1 MKIVGVGCGPR
12 MLTEE
17 AISVIRDAVLIYGSR
32 RAIELAKA
40 HISSSAEVKE
50 VKDFTALGDLPPHAV
65 LLSTGDPMLAG
76 LGKFEGT
83 VVPGISSLQVAAA
96 RMRIPLERISI
107 VDAHAADHEE
117 AIRDAIAEI
126 ARARVVFLLAEPA
139 FPIAALAAALGK
151 INPHMKIVIC
161 ENLGYPE
168 ERIDVGT
175 ASSPPVARSSLF
187 SILAGDL

>member
-1 MKIVGVGCGPR
+1 MKIVGVGCGPG

-17 AISVIRDAVLIYGSR
+17 AIFAIRDAVLIYGSR

-40 HISSSAEVKE
+40 YISPSAEVRE
-50 VKDFTALGDLPPHAV
+50 VKDFADLGDLPTHAV
-65 LLSTGDPMLAG
+65 LLSTGDPMLSG
-76 LGKFEGT
+76 LGRLGGT

-117 AIRDAIAEI
+117 AIRYATAEI

-139 FPIAALAAALGK
+139 FSIAAFAAALEK
-151 INPHMKIVIC
+151 MDPRMKIVVC
-161 ENLGYPE
+161 ENLGYPD
-168 ERIDVGT
+168 ERISVGT
-175 ASSPPVARSSLF
+175 ASSPPLSRSHLF